1 MTDISLSLNSLVL
14 YKNRPARVARLGL
27 KKITI
32 ELEGRQTIDVR
43 PKDILLLHTG
53 PLENLSDLQPQDGEL
68 LTAWELLLGET
79 TNIGELAELIFGK
92 YTPSTAWATWQLV
105 MDGLYFKGEPQA
117 IEVRTQNEVETEK
130 RSRDRKSAEEQ
141 AWRAFLGRVGDGEYI
156 KEDEVYFEDVI
167 RLANGEQ
174 EGSRVLKA
182 LKLAETPEHAHD
194 FLLKIGFWDQE
205 VNPYPIR
212 CQLLLESAQVDI
224 ETPIDDARRDLTHL
238 VSYAIDD
245 EGSSDPDDALSIENG
260 RLWVH
265 VADAAFLVRPNS
277 QADRE
282 AMERGANLYL
292 PEGTI
297 TMLPSQVVNT
307 LGLGLSEQSQALS
320 FGLDLS
326 DVGEIIAL
334 EIVPSRVK
342 VTRLSYED
350 AESRLDEPVIS
361 KLNAIALQFR
371 ERRLENGAIEIN
383 LPEVRIQVLG
393 GRVEIKPLP
402 PLRSRELVR
411 EAMLIVGEAIARH
424 ATEHNIPMPYT
435 TQERPR
441 QLPEWV
447 NTPSQMIALRNS
459 LRPGRKS
466 SHPSPHSGLG
476 MDMYVQAT
484 SPLRRYLDLVV
495 HQQLR
500 AHLYGKPLLG
510 AEEITQRIGSID
522 EVVGSIRRAERYSR
536 RHWTLVY
543 LTQNPDWEG
552 KGIIVNKRGA
562 RYTCLLPDL
571 ALDFGIYPNR
581 ELELDEEVKL
591 RISDINLAYQE
602 ADFRIVD

>member
-1 MTDISLSLNSLVL
+1 MTEPTLTLHSLVL
-14 YKNRPARVARLGL
+14 YKRRPARVTRIDL
-27 KKITI
+27 KKAAI
-32 ELEGRQTIDVR
+32 ELEGGQTVNVRFKDVS
-43 PKDILLLHTG
+43 LLHHG
-53 PLENLSDLQPQDGEL
+53 PLRSLGDLRQQDGDL
-68 LTAWELLLGET
+68 LTAWELLAGES
-79 TNIGELAELIFGK
+79 TNIEELAELIYSQ

-105 MDGLYFKGEPQA
+105 MDGLYFKGEPQS
-117 IEVRTQNEVETEK
+117 IVVSTQDEVETET
-130 RSRDRKSAEEQ
+130 RSRDRKSAAEQ
-141 AWRAFLGRVGDGEYI
+141 SWRAFLSRVRDGNYV
-156 KEDEVYFEDVI
+156 KEDEVYLENVI
-167 RLANGEQ
+167 KLANGEQ

-182 LKLAETPEHAHD
+182 LKLSETPEHAHD

-212 CQLLLESAQVDI
+212 CQLPLESAQVTI
-224 ETPIDDARRDLTHL
+224 ETPVDDARRDLTHL

-282 AMERGANLYL
+282 AMEHGANLYL

-297 TMLPSQVVNT
+297 TMLPSQVVNAM
-307 LGLGLSEQSQALS
+307 GLGLSEQSQALS
-320 FGLDLS
+320 FGLDFS
-326 DVGEIIAL
+326 DVGDISAL
-334 EIVPSRVK
+334 EIVPSWVK

-350 AESRLDEPVIS
+350 VETRLDEPVLS
-361 KLNAIALQFR
+361 KLNAIAMQFR

-383 LPEVRIQVLG
+383 LPEVRIQVLD

-424 ATEHNIPMPYT
+424 AADHDIPMPYT
-435 TQERPR
+435 TQDGPE
-441 QLPEWV
+441 QLSEWA

-466 SHPSPHSGLG
+466 SHSGPHRGLG

-500 AHLYGKPLLG
+500 AHIHGKELLS

-522 EVVGSIRRAERYSR
+522 EVVGSVRRAERSSR

-552 KGIIVNKRGA
+552 KGVIVNRRGA

-591 RISDINLAYQE
+591 RVSDINLAYQE